1 MKILA
6 KVKEETDDLR
16 EQYAIVMS
24 MDDPESLALV
34 EEELGIKLSKILRTA
49 EKKLRARSLHT
60 DSISDTRWSLPGCLP
75 GGTGT

>member
-6 KVKEETDDLR
+6 KVKEELDDLR

-49 EKKLRARSLHT
+49 ENCSSAPPHKRFDLGYALVFAGLSSR
-60 DSISDTRWSLPGCLP
+60 
-75 GGTGT
+75 GTGT